1 MKMNKTLYRKT
12 PKTEALGVFLT
23 ALKPYFYGK
32 SAFEEIGVRPMRI
45 W

>member
-1 MKMNKTLYRKT
+1 MSKTAQRKT

-23 ALKPYFYGK
+23 ALEPYFYGK
-32 SAFEEIGVRPMRI
+32 SAFKEIGVRPMCI